1 MVKMKNTMMLKIP
14 SNSENERFARTVCA
28 AFLLELDPTLEEMSE
43 IKTAISEAVTNSII
57 HGYNCGD
64 GEIVIT
70 GEITDRTVTYTISD
84 TGCGITDVKKARE
97 PLYTGKPESERSGM
111 GFSIMEAFM
120 DTLTVESEPG
130 KGTRIEMSKRLSD
143 NVK

>member
-1 MVKMKNTMMLKIP
+1 MKATNKMVLKFLSKP
-14 SNSENERFARTVCA
+14 ENERFARTECA

-43 IKTAISEAVTNSII
+43 IKTAISEAVTNSVI
-57 HGYNCGD
+57 HGYDGKD

-70 GEITDRTVTYTISD
+70 GEVAERTVTYTIID
-84 TGCGITDVKKARE
+84 NGCGIADIKKARE

-120 DTLTVESEPG
+120 DELKVESSPG
-130 KGTRIEMSKRLSD
+130 KGTKITMSKRLCD
-143 NVK
+143 NA